1 MSFPKKNQGTVFV
14 ACKQALQGMYSVQDP
29 LSAKVES
36 LCAFRRRT
44 LVRSEFHVHSAS
56 QDKGR
61 IVTFRGHLTDGL
73 PTGVEAK

>member
-1 MSFPKKNQGTVFV
+1 MSFPKKKNQVTVFV
-14 ACKQALQGMYSVQDP
+14 ACKQALQGMYSV